1 MKNLY
6 LICLSALVL
15 VACEDSRHFNA
26 QPEST
31 SLADFA
37 PAMNQKVV
45 VQPASAQAGNVRD
58 VATDGYKGADPAGV
72 YLAYR
77 YGSASSCHLPLS
89 NRLQINTC
97 KSAAMQGQA
106 NAKSQAPTRIIIP
119 MKIFARICPCEL
131 NQNGWRALSRI

>member
-6 LICLSALVL
+6 LIGLSALVL

-31 SLADFA
+31 SLADFV

-77 YGSASSCHLPLS
+77 YGYGLVMPSTAV
-89 NRLQINTC
+89 
-97 KSAAMQGQA
+97 KSTADKHMHCLLYT
-106 NAKSQAPTRIIIP
+106 SPSPRD
-119 MKIFARICPCEL
+119 
-131 NQNGWRALSRI
+131 